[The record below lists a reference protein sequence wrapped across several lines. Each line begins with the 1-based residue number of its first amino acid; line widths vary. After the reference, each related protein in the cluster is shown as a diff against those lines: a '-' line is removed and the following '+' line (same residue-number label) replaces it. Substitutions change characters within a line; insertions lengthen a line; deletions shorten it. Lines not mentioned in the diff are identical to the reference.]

1 MAAFFIIFR
10 AVFRH
15 LAVSAAGASC
25 LQGRFAPLLVMES
38 GLPDGARGIR
48 VRTAWF
54 DSTTPEVPG
63 GRVPLRTVRTV
74 QLGGRSAQR
83 GASPLLRLRR
93 ATSDLRSRNPPLRQ
107 YQSLRGFTCPAPLST
122 ATPGALPTEMGCIR
136 GRNTDG
142 APPSRA
148 EKKCAVRRPS
158 GKGRPA
164 EPEKTRKFSF
174 FPNFWSS
181 LSIVKHR

>member
-1 MAAFFIIFR
+1 MFR

-15 LAVSAAGASC
+15 WAVSAARASC

-83 GASPLLRLRR
+83 GAFPLLRLRR
-93 ATSDLRSRNPPLRQ
+93 ATSVVPLR
-107 YQSLRGFTCPAPLST
+107 RAP
-122 ATPGALPTEMGCIR
+122 
-136 GRNTDG
+136 
-142 APPSRA
+142 
-148 EKKCAVRRPS
+148 V
-158 GKGRPA
+158 
-164 EPEKTRKFSF
+164 
-174 FPNFWSS
+174 
-181 LSIVKHR
+181 

>member
-1 MAAFFIIFR
+1 MTLALAIARASLKIRAQFREIRVKYGRRGARARYACVKQKNKTKKNARELTHFFKIVGSSRAVAAFLIIFR

-15 LAVSAAGASC
+15 WAVSAAGASC

-74 QLGGRSAQR
+74 ELGGRSAQR
-83 GASPLLRLRR
+83 GAFPLLRLRR
-93 ATSDLRSRNPPLRQ
+93 ATSVVPLR
-107 YQSLRGFTCPAPLST
+107 RAP
-122 ATPGALPTEMGCIR
+122 
-136 GRNTDG
+136 
-142 APPSRA
+142 
-148 EKKCAVRRPS
+148 V
-158 GKGRPA
+158 
-164 EPEKTRKFSF
+164 
-174 FPNFWSS
+174 
-181 LSIVKHR
+181 